1 MGACRSACGNRTGSP
16 EQLAH
21 LDIVDRDVRN
31 SRRVGSS
38 WRMSIR
44 GTSSGVVVVE
54 GIACAE
60 ATRHEMK
67 PVEQAIAEPGKR
79 REQIELR
86 MRQD

>member
-1 MGACRSACGNRTGSP
+1 
-16 EQLAH
+16 
-21 LDIVDRDVRN
+21 
-31 SRRVGSS
+31 
-38 WRMSIR
+38 MSIR

-60 ATRHEMK
+60 ATRYETK

>member
-1 MGACRSACGNRTGSP
+1 
-16 EQLAH
+16 
-21 LDIVDRDVRN
+21 
-31 SRRVGSS
+31 
-38 WRMSIR
+38 MSIR
-44 GTSSGVVVVE
+44 GASSGVVVVE

-67 PVEQAIAEPGKR
+67 PVEQAISDLGKR